1 MALVMR
7 FSSIETMLNFMIE
20 GDYLMCRQAQEY
32 GRLIN
37 GL

>member
-7 FSSIETMLNFMIE
+7 FSSIETMSNFTIE
-20 GDYLMCRQAQEY
+20 EDYLMCRQAQEY

>member
-7 FSSIETMLNFMIE
+7 FSNIETKPDFTIE
-20 GDYLMCRQAQEY
+20 VNYLMCRQAQEY

-37 GL
+37 GH